1 MPLRRLS
8 LFVGF
13 LVFQLPLFP
22 APSSPTTIKPRDN
35 IVILGDSI
43 TSDGTYGQIMQDL
56 IDEAFP
62 AHLVRVITR
71 GSHGDTARGAYARME
86 LDVTRWRPD
95 WVVLNFG
102 INDVNRFTTEE
113 FLAHYERLINRVLR
127 DTRASIVIASP
138 IYQDRDTEN
147 PRMVEYVAG
156 LRTLAEKYHA
166 AYAPVYEE
174 TRRLRPAL
182 PVGVRYAVDGTHPN
196 ELGHW
201 IFAQTILQ
209 ALEFPLPAQPRPIEI
224 PARRTNKDQSDASA
238 GTRFTLDLPMPLAVN
253 LTAPP
258 PPETFALK
266 IAKPVVIDGKL
277 DEWDLADPLTLGAP
291 HQRTWSVVSWK
302 RDRHAARAWLRWD
315 EDALYFAIQVDDSQV
330 RNDADAKNIVDRDC
344 VEFALDARSAA
355 EREAAP
361 HVSLLKKIPRVAQY
375 ILAPSVGSVPASV
388 TVGLGDKAMSADVAV
403 ASTITSAGYQIEARI
418 PAARFAAGKLAAGD
432 VFPVD
437 VTTINLD
444 RGDRYLDNTS
454 FRWTGS
460 KWSAFNTRE
469 YGRLTLGEP

>member
-1 MPLRRLS
+1 MPLRPLA

-13 LVFQLPLFP
+13 LAFQLPLFP
-22 APSSPTTIKPRDN
+22 APLAPTIKPRDN

-62 AHLVRVITR
+62 DHFVRVITR

-95 WVVLNFG
+95 RVVINFG

-113 FLAHYERLINRVLR
+113 FLVHYERLINRVLR
-127 DTRASIVIASP
+127 DTRADIVIASP

-156 LRTLAEKYHA
+156 LRALAEKYRT

-174 TRRLRPAL
+174 TKRLRPTL
-182 PVGVRYAVDGTHPN
+182 PAGVRYAVDGTHPN

-201 IFAQTILQ
+201 IFAQTILR
-209 ALEFPLPAQPRPIEI
+209 ALDFPLPTQPRPVGV
-224 PARRTNKDQSDASA
+224 PARRTNKDQNDAPA
-238 GTRFTLDLPMPLAVN
+238 GARFTLDLPMPVAVT
-253 LTAPP
+253 LTSPP
-258 PPETFALK
+258 PPEAVARK
-266 IAKPVVIDGKL
+266 AGKPVVVDGKL
-277 DEWDLADPLTLGAP
+277 TEWNLADPLTLGAP
-291 HQRTWSVVSWK
+291 HQRSWSVVSWS
-302 RDRHAARAWLRWD
+302 RDHHAARAWLSWD
-315 EDALYFAIQVDDSQV
+315 DDALYFAIQVDDSQV
-330 RNDADAKNIVDRDC
+330 RNDTVAGNIVDRDC
-344 VEFALDARSAA
+344 VEFAIDARSAA
-355 EREAAP
+355 ERDAAP
-361 HVSLLKKIPRVAQY
+361 YANLVKRVPRVAQY
-375 ILAPSVGSVPASV
+375 IFAPAVGDTPASV
-388 TVGLGDKAMSADVAV
+388 TVGLGDKAMAEDVTV
-403 ASTITSAGYQIEARI
+403 ASTITPFGYQIEARI
-418 PAARFAAGKLAAGD
+418 PVARFSAGKLSAGD

-437 VTTINLD
+437 VTTINID

-460 KWSAFNTRE
+460 KWSALNSRE
-469 YGRLTLGEP
+469 YGRVMLR